1 MDNGYYNPQAVLA
14 EEQVRTPKRERS
26 LLIIARSPADR
37 SLARRCAQTVQST
50 IQVRLPVRLPPLAA
64 AAAAAILAPH
74 SHALGRLSAGL
85 RVPRWKSGQ

>member
-50 IQVRLPVRLPPLAA
+50 IQVRLPVRLPPP

>member
-64 AAAAAILAPH
+64 AAAILAPH

>member
-50 IQVRLPVRLPPLAA
+50 IQVRLPVRLPPLT
-64 AAAAAILAPH
+64 AAAAILAPH
-74 SHALGRLSAGL
+74 SHARGRLSAGL
-85 RVPRWKSGQ
+85 RVPRWKSSQ

>member
-50 IQVRLPVRLPPLAA
+50 IQVRLPVRLPPRT
-64 AAAAAILAPH
+64 AAAAILAPY
-74 SHALGRLSAGL
+74 SHARARLSAGL

>member
-50 IQVRLPVRLPPLAA
+50 IQVRLPVRLPTLA

>member
-26 LLIIARSPADR
+26 LLIIARSLADR
-37 SLARRCAQTVQST
+37 SRARRCGQTVQST
-50 IQVRLPVRLPPLAA
+50 IQVRLPVRLPPLA